1 MRGQLLEV
9 SSSKMC
15 SRGAIRSREGEEFS
29 TYVDPGAW
37 LDILPAVFVHTGQTV
52 FFGNRTLRFEY
63 VNVIE

>member
-1 MRGQLLEV
+1 
-9 SSSKMC
+9 MC

-63 VNVIE
+63 VNIIE